1 MVSLDKLISW
11 KIWNEHSGRIFKSK
25 GSTTLVVLSH
35 IKLYQRSW
43 TLAGAKRSGH
53 LMPGV

>member
-35 IKLYQRSW
+35 IKLDQRSW
-43 TLAGAKRSGH
+43 TMAEAKHSGH